1 MNLDQIRSPKDL
13 RGLSYAELTDLSAQI
28 RERIIQVVSRN
39 GGHLASNLGIVEM
52 TLALHRVFDSPQDR
66 IIFDVGH
73 QCYVHKMVTGRIE
86 PFPTLR
92 TLGGL
97 SGFPKMSESPHDA
110 FDTGHSS
117 TSISAA
123 LGMALARDH
132 FDQAHK
138 VVAIIGD
145 GAMTGGMAF
154 EALNYA
160 GHKRSPLIVILND
173 NAMSISPNV
182 GGLSHYLHK
191 IRMEPVFTTPK
202 EYLSHVVRQIPGFGS
217 RVYQILSRL
226 EGSLKYLLTPGS
238 LFEELGFRY
247 LGPID
252 GYDFDLMEQ
261 TFAHARQCAE
271 PILIHVLT
279 EKGRGYKPAQD
290 KLPQFHGV
298 GPFEITTGEIY
309 KEKAPPSFSSVFGQ
323 TLVDM
328 AREDGRIVAI
338 TAAMKEGTGLAP
350 FAHHFP
356 ERFYDVGIAEQ
367 NAVTV
372 AAGMAAAGLRPF
384 VAIYSTFLQRAYDQ
398 VIHDVALMN
407 LPVTFC
413 LDRAGLVGEDGP
425 THHGIFD
432 VAFLRAIPNLVI
444 MSPRNEAELNGMLHL
459 SGHLPGPS
467 AIRYPRGSGSGIDQ
481 HHLEQPLV
489 LGKAEICREGKHL
502 AILSLGSTTT
512 AALQAAADLAHQG
525 IDAMVVNPR
534 FLKPLD
540 TSLLETL
547 FRRRIPLVTIE
558 EGTLMGGFGSSVLE
572 TASDLGYSPSMLRIG
587 LPDHFATQGSP
598 KELRAMYGLDA
609 DGIFR
614 RIRDWMTSRSATMK
628 AAC

>member
-1 MNLDQIRSPKDL
+1 MNLEQIRSPKDL
-13 RGLSYAELTDLSAQI
+13 RGLTHAELHDLSAQI
-28 RERIIQVVSRN
+28 RERIIQIVSRN

-52 TLALHRVFDSPQDR
+52 TLALHRVFESPQDR

-73 QCYVHKMVTGRIE
+73 QCYTHKLITGRID

-97 SGFPKMSESPHDA
+97 SGFPKMCESPHDA

-138 VVAIIGD
+138 IVAVIGD

-154 EALNYA
+154 EALNYG
-160 GHKRSPLIVILND
+160 GHKRSPFIVILND

-252 GYDFDLMEQ
+252 GYDFALMEQ

-298 GPFEITTGEIY
+298 GPFEITTGEII

-323 TLVDM
+323 ALVDM
-328 AREDGRIVAI
+328 ARTDSRIVAI
-338 TAAMKEGTGLAP
+338 TAAMKEGTGLAA
-350 FAHHFP
+350 FAQHFP

-367 NAVTV
+367 NAITM
-372 AAGMAAAGLRPF
+372 AAGMAAAGLRPY
-384 VAIYSTFLQRAYDQ
+384 VAVYSTFLQRAYDQ

-407 LPVTFC
+407 LPVTF
-413 LDRAGLVGEDGP
+413 
-425 THHGIFD
+425 
-432 VAFLRAIPNLVI
+432 
-444 MSPRNEAELNGMLHL
+444 
-459 SGHLPGPS
+459 
-467 AIRYPRGSGSGIDQ
+467 
-481 HHLEQPLV
+481 
-489 LGKAEICREGKHL
+489 
-502 AILSLGSTTT
+502 
-512 AALQAAADLAHQG
+512 
-525 IDAMVVNPR
+525 
-534 FLKPLD
+534 
-540 TSLLETL
+540 
-547 FRRRIPLVTIE
+547 
-558 EGTLMGGFGSSVLE
+558 
-572 TASDLGYSPSMLRIG
+572 
-587 LPDHFATQGSP
+587 
-598 KELRAMYGLDA
+598 
-609 DGIFR
+609 
-614 RIRDWMTSRSATMK
+614 
-628 AAC
+628 